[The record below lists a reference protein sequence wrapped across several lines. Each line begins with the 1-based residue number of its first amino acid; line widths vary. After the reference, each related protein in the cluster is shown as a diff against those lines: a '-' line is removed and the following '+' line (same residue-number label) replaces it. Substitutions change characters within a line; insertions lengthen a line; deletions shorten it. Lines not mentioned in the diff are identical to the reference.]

1 MKQAKLIVVKKNY
14 VGDSAIENVL
24 GYVIDSYFADLD
36 EIITHHVRYDT
47 YEHMIEDFYLTQAS
61 RDMNDHRRLFH
72 FVLSTPVSKT
82 MCRTLDEGT
91 RDLLDFF
98 EELGHQVVAVPHD
111 ASANNCL
118 HYHWHIIANSVSY
131 KTGKLLYDRY
141 ETYNAIIDYLNQSP
155 HTNWNWV
162 YGN

>member
-14 VGDSAIENVL
+14 IGDNAIENVL
-24 GYVIDSYFADLD
+24 GYAIDSYFADIN
-36 EIITHHVRYDT
+36 EMMTHHVRHDT
-47 YEHMIEDFYLTQAS
+47 YNHMVEDFYLTQAS

-72 FVLSTPVSKT
+72 FVLSTPVSKS
-82 MCRTLDEGT
+82 MYRTLDEGA

-111 ASANNCL
+111 SSSNNCL

-131 KTGKLLYDRY
+131 KTGNLLYDRY
-141 ETYNAIIDYLNQSP
+141 ETYNHNNRCTEWKWI
-155 HTNWNWV
+155 